1 MAGKH
6 SLASGDN
13 LVNKKQVC
21 SEFRIDAMLL
31 YQKLVN
37 KQLKALINSVVSIA
51 VNNFLKTNRVLFRK
65 ILPVVFWPFK
75 KVLYINTHVFK

>member
-1 MAGKH
+1 M
-6 SLASGDN
+6 
-13 LVNKKQVC
+13 
-21 SEFRIDAMLL
+21 DAMSL

-65 ILPVVFWPFK
+65 ILLVVFWPFEE
-75 KVLYINTHVFK
+75 VSHMDARVFE